1 MDISNAF
8 PAYRSPVREEWIDY
22 NGHMSEAYYV
32 LVFGFATDALMDAIG
47 VDETCRARH
56 DCSLYT
62 LEAHV
67 RYLREVAEG
76 VPLQVHSCVVDSD
89 HKRLHVYHAMQRED
103 TGELLA
109 TSELMLMFVDTASG
123 RSADFPAAIGA
134 EIARF
139 KTRWQARPEE
149 GELGRRIAIP
159 RR

>member
-1 MDISNAF
+1 METTNAF
-8 PAYRSPVREEWIDY
+8 PAYRTPVREEWIDY
-22 NGHMSEAYYV
+22 NGHMSEAFYV
-32 LVFGFATDALMDAIG
+32 LVFGYATDALMDAIG

-67 RYLREVAEG
+67 RYLREVGEG
-76 VPLQVHSCVVDSD
+76 EPLTVHSSVVDSD
-89 HKRLHVYHAMQRED
+89 HKRLHVYHAMHNESS
-103 TGELLA
+103 GELLA

-123 RSADFPAAIGA
+123 RSGDFPAAIGA

-139 KTRWQARPEE
+139 KTRWSARPE
-149 GELGRRIAIP
+149 GDQLGRQIAIP